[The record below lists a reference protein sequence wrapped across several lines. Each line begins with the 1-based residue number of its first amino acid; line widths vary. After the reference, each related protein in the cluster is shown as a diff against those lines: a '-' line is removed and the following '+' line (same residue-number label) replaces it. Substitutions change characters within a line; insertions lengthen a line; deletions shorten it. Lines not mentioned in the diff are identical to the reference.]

1 MEQPSTHRASPPP
14 SVLGLVL
21 MGLVVGAAAIVLL
34 PARGTYG
41 VIGLA
46 LVLIGLGVV
55 HSRRKRGQA
64 PKGL

>member
-1 MEQPSTHRASPPP
+1 MDPPTRRPRVNPPP

-21 MGLVVGAAAIVLL
+21 MGLIVGAAAIVLL

-46 LVLIGLGVV
+46 LLLIGLSVV
-55 HSRRKRGQA
+55 HSRRKRRQA
-64 PKGL
+64 Q

>member
-1 MEQPSTHRASPPP
+1 
-14 SVLGLVL
+14 VLGLVL